1 MSVLVKKRKK
11 SKFEV
16 FDHWYNLRKEL
27 TDLLLRDFGYSFEKA
42 EARLNKRFGNKPFE
56 EMDEKEKERSQKT
69 KERYQAFDEWYVAFD
84 NYFFHRAKL
93 CATNDAIPATS
104 RTTTNR

>member
-27 TDLLLRDFGYSFEKA
+27 TDLLLRDFGYSSLMNGLLKMKKLAPQMTLKDFTNWFFSWFNNHKK
-42 EARLNKRFGNKPFE
+42 LMSKLQKKHLLTLF
-56 EMDEKEKERSQKT
+56 KEVSE
-69 KERYQAFDEWYVAFD
+69 
-84 NYFFHRAKL
+84 L
-93 CATNDAIPATS
+93 CLS
-104 RTTTNR
+104 